1 MSAFL
6 ATGRGVKS
14 QMSTSTANKL
24 YLSIVIP
31 LFNEEGNVDVLV
43 RTLEGHLQ
51 PLNVSYEIL
60 LVDDGSHDRTWT
72 KIKQSSVRVKGIKLA
87 RNFGHQHALL
97 AGLTCAKGQ
106 AIISMDGDLQ
116 HPPSLIQ
123 EMMKKHAEGYLVVNT
138 HRNDAEVASLFKRKS
153 SFLFYKL
160 FAFLTDVPVTPGT
173 SDFRLLDRIAL
184 DQLLQLKDVDLFLRG
199 AVEWLGFP
207 SVTIPY
213 AAGKRHDGV
222 SKYSLSKMLAF
233 AKGSIISF
241 STKPLVLGIW
251 LGVMTSLLAFIE
263 LVYVIYQAVLGET
276 VPGWASTVAITSFL
290 FGVLFI
296 MLGIIGIY
304 LARIHIALQNRP
316 RFIIQELTAR
326 KDEQQRIW
334 HTRR

>member
-1 MSAFL
+1 MND
-6 ATGRGVKS
+6 
-14 QMSTSTANKL
+14 STSNKT

-31 LFNEEGNVDVLV
+31 LFNEEGNVDLLV
-43 RTLEGHLQ
+43 RTLEDNLQ
-51 PLNVSYEIL
+51 PLNLSYEIL
-60 LVDDGSHDRTWT
+60 LVDDGSNDETWI

-106 AIISMDGDLQ
+106 VIISMDGDLQ

-123 EMMKKHAEGYLVVNT
+123 EMMKKHKEGYLVVNT
-138 HRNDAEVASLFKRKS
+138 HRNDTEVASLFKRKS

-160 FAFLTDVPVTPGT
+160 FSFLTDVPVTPGT
-173 SDFRLLDRIAL
+173 SDFRLLDRSVL
-184 DQLLQLKDVDLFLRG
+184 EQLLQLKDVDLFLRG

-213 AAGKRHDGV
+213 AASKRHDGV
-222 SKYSLSKMLAF
+222 SKYSLSKMIAF

-251 LGVMTSLLAFIE
+251 LGVITSILAFLEII
-263 LVYVIYQAVLGET
+263 YVIHKALIGDT

-296 MLGIIGIY
+296 MLGILGIY

-334 HTRR
+334 HRLS

>member
-1 MSAFL
+1 MNNSAPNN
-6 ATGRGVKS
+6 T
-14 QMSTSTANKL
+14 

-31 LFNEEGNVDVLV
+31 LFNEEDNVDLLL
-43 RTLEGHLQ
+43 RTLEDNLQ
-51 PLNVSYEIL
+51 SLNVRYEII
-60 LVDDGSHDRTWT
+60 LVDDGSSDKTWV

-97 AGLTCAKGQ
+97 AGLNSAKGQ

-123 EMMKKHAEGYLVVNT
+123 EMMQKHKEGNLVVNT
-138 HRNDAEVASLFKRKS
+138 YRNDTEVASLFKRKS
-153 SFLFYKL
+153 SSLFYKL
-160 FAFLTDVPVTPGT
+160 FSFLTDVPVAPGT
-173 SDFRLLDRIAL
+173 SDFRLLDRIVL

-213 AAGKRHDGV
+213 AAGKRLAGV
-222 SKYSLSKMLAF
+222 SKYPLSKMITF

-251 LGVMTSLLAFIE
+251 LGVITSILAFLEI
-263 LVYVIYQAVLGET
+263 IYIIHKVLIGDT
-276 VPGWASTVAITSFL
+276 VPGWASTVGITSFL

-316 RFIIQELTAR
+316 RFIIQELTA
-326 KDEQQRIW
+326 KQDAQQSIF
-334 HTRR
+334 HTLR